1 MVKVASIKGFIKDLK
16 PRQQKTM
23 RSHARHHSLKH
34 MRSMARAMKKGRT
47 FSQAHRSAMRSVGN

>member
-1 MVKVASIKGFIKDLK
+1 MVKVASIKNIIKDLK

-23 RSHARHHSLKH
+23 RSHAKHHSLIH

-47 FSQAHRSAMRSVGN
+47 FGQAHRSAMRSVGK